1 MGHLILGDTKGILT
15 MFVRK
20 KKYPSGN
27 IGVIVVEKIGRKMK
41 ELATIGVAYNEDEVE
56 NLVNE
61 AKEWISKEESRRH
74 PQLNLYD
81 EERDACEW
89 DGLKGY
95 LTNTDIPIQDVYT
108 AYHNLWHVERAFR
121 IAKSKIEIRPMFHFT
136 RKRIEAHICIC
147 FVALKVYKEL
157 ERMLKVSEI
166 KMNVDKVLA
175 LAKTITTI
183 QIKLPLNKEVY
194 PQTMLMARHQKIAK
208 LFDENFWVTQ

>member
-1 MGHLILGDTKGILT
+1 

-27 IGVIVVEKIGRKMK
+27 IGVIVVEKIGGKMK
-41 ELATIGVAYNEDEVE
+41 ELATIGVAYNEDEIE

-61 AKEWISKEESRRH
+61 A
-74 PQLNLYD
+74 
-81 EERDACEW
+81 
-89 DGLKGY
+89 Y

-166 KMNVDKVLA
+166 KMSVDKVLA

-194 PQTMLMARHQKIAK
+194 TQNMLMARHQKLAK
-208 LFDENFWVTQ
+208 LFDGDFWVTQ